1 LSDATIPT
9 AIAIDGP
16 AASGKTTIGQMLAQH
31 LDYLLLDTGSMY
43 RAATYAALEAGL
55 DLEDET
61 AVVELTAKL
70 RITIADVTEAKR
82 DGRRYTV
89 YLNDEDVTWGLR
101 SPQVDAHVSL
111 VSSYSGVRQIL
122 VERQRQMA
130 EERLVVMVGRDI
142 GTVVLPDAALKL
154 YIVASADERARRRHQ
169 ERLVRGS
176 DSDYEAI
183 LADVIRRDEIDGNRT
198 HSPMRPAEDA
208 VMIDTTGRTPE
219 QILAEILALPVLMS
233 IKDSAR

>member
-1 LSDATIPT
+1 
-9 AIAIDGP
+9 
-16 AASGKTTIGQMLAQH
+16 MLAQH

-198 HSPMRPAEDA
+198 YSPMRPAEDA

>member
-31 LDYLLLDTGSMY
+31 LHYLLLDTGSMY

-55 DLEDET
+55 DLEDEA
-61 AVVELTAKL
+61 AVVTLTNGL
-70 RITIADVTEAKR
+70 RIMIEDVTEAKR

-89 YLNDEDVTWGLR
+89 YLDGEDVTWALR
-101 SPQVDAHVSL
+101 SPRVDANVSL
-111 VSSYSGVRQIL
+111 VSSYPGVRQIL

-130 EERLVVMVGRDI
+130 QERPVVMVGRDI
-142 GTVVLPDAALKL
+142 GTVVLPDARLKL
-154 YIVASADERARRRHQ
+154 YITASPAERAQRRHR
-169 ERLVRGS
+169 ERVARGS
-176 DSDYEAI
+176 DSEYEEI
-183 LADVIRRDEIDGNRT
+183 LADVVRRDEIDGSRE

-208 VMIDTTGRTPE
+208 LLIDTSGRTPE
-219 QILAEILALPVLMS
+219 QILAEILVLLQLE
-233 IKDSAR
+233 A